1 MGILLAAL
9 FQPVWQRGIRSGAE
23 FSLAFVAFVA
33 FVLLVSWRQPAWRV
47 VLFWAAVGGLIL
59 A

>member
-1 MGILLAAL
+1 MGILLEAL
-9 FQPVWQRGIRSGAE
+9 FQPVWQTEFRGGAE
-23 FSLAFVAFVA
+23 FSLALVA

-47 VLFWAAVGGLIL
+47 ALFCEGVGGLVL